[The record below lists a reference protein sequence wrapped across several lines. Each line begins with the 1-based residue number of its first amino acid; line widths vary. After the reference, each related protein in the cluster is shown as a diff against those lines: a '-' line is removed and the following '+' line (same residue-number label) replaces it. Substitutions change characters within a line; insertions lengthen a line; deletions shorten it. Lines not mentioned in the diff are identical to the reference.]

1 MTNVVWCVCVNN
13 FQMNDYHI
21 RFLQSF
27 RHKADYEEMD
37 LTELDEET
45 VIDKFEEV
53 NMNVIFCQLLALT
66 AKSHPKAL
74 QFGNVECRSN

>member
-1 MTNVVWCVCVNN
+1 
-13 FQMNDYHI
+13 
-21 RFLQSF
+21 
-27 RHKADYEEMD
+27 MD

-66 AKSHPKAL
+66 AKSHPKAF

>member
-1 MTNVVWCVCVNN
+1 
-13 FQMNDYHI
+13 MNDDHV

-53 NMNVIFCQLLALT
+53 NMNFIYCQLFSCSRILLLSIT
-66 AKSHPKAL
+66 LKPSS
-74 QFGNVECRSN
+74 VTM

>member
-1 MTNVVWCVCVNN
+1 
-13 FQMNDYHI
+13 MNDYHI

-53 NMNVIFCQLLALT
+53 NINFIYCQLFNCSRFLLLSIILKPFSVT
-66 AKSHPKAL
+66 M
-74 QFGNVECRSN
+74 

>member
-1 MTNVVWCVCVNN
+1 
-13 FQMNDYHI
+13 MNYYHI

-27 RHKADYEEMD
+27 RHEADYEEMD

-53 NMNVIFCQLLALT
+53 NINVIFCQLLALT

-74 QFGNVECRSN
+74 QFGNVEWRSN

>member
-1 MTNVVWCVCVNN
+1 
-13 FQMNDYHI
+13 MNDDHV

-53 NMNVIFCQLLALT
+53 NMNFIFCQLLALT
-66 AKSHPKAL
+66 AKSHPRSL
-74 QFGNVECRSN
+74 QLSNVEYRSN